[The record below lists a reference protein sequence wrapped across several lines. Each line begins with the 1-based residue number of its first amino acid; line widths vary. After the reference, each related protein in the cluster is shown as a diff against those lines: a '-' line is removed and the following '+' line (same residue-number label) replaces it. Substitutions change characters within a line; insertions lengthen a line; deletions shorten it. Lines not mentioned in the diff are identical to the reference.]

1 MRSPLITK
9 KNSVKGNAMAKA
21 DDRDPSF
28 LVKSELTI
36 TSVIM
41 VNIVLKHM
49 CAEGREL
56 LKEAITCE
64 KVQGYRKARDLYLE
78 ASDK

>member
-1 MRSPLITK
+1 
-9 KNSVKGNAMAKA
+9 MAKA

-28 LVKSELTI
+28 LVKSE
-36 TSVIM
+36 VIIAYSSCTDSM
-41 VNIVLKHM
+41 I
-49 CAEGREL
+49 EGREL

-78 ASDK
+78 ASDKYVCMYVFVMTYQQQVH